1 MFPSKEQNTLPSGA
15 LKENGPRIREAEG
28 CAEVREKVEE
38 VGREFPGSHLP
49 SCVLGGGGGGGGVS
63 PRPNSTAFSSPSH
76 TLLSDS
82 SAQHL
87 STSGKN
93 V

>member
-15 LKENGPRIREAEG
+15 LKENGLRIREAEG
-28 CAEVREKVEE
+28 CAEIREKVEE

-49 SCVLGGGGGGGGVS
+49 SCVLGEGGVVLS

-76 TLLSDS
+76 ALLSDS

>member
-15 LKENGPRIREAEG
+15 LKENGLRIREAEG

-49 SCVLGGGGGGGGVS
+49 SCVLGGGGVYLPG
-63 PRPNSTAFSSPSH
+63 PTAQPSVH
-76 TLLSDS
+76 LPTLC
-82 SAQHL
+82 
-87 STSGKN
+87 
-93 V
+93 